1 MTEGTGMH
9 CQPVQGRLP
18 DGDVCGS
25 VEWDVLWTVLVALLS
40 IQHSGLVKEMMR
52 WDRTGSETV
61 ER

>member
-1 MTEGTGMH
+1 MH